1 MDGVDDNTE
10 VLFSTLT
17 DPTEEYLEA
26 ALKDGFVPHKDDLF
40 LVHGPGGA
48 GKSSLIAMFLGEQ
61 RDLTRVSTAV
71 AEESLHL
78 SPVRDVSTKTF
89 TDKWE
94 LVDIDRQARMVA
106 HTSRHLLSR
115 NADDGKDKQE
125 RERSPSPHSDRENP
139 SIQDEDEE
147 EEGSTNHSNAFLDVQ
162 KSKKGISFLT
172 SISKKLSGM
181 FAKSLTSSLG
191 DDPDNVEGIFAEI
204 QEGLHDLMRE
214 PKEMLD
220 FLVSYSVR
228 VLDSGG
234 QPQFHEVVSIILP
247 AVTGIVS
254 VFKLSECLDARG
266 EVVFYKN
273 GVESNDPYTSY
284 LTNEQVIR
292 HDLLAIQS
300 GSSKSDIVDATPNL
314 AFVGTFLDQQHKC
327 PEETPDQKDVKLHSM
342 ITEILPEELQECVI
356 SNGGSLRQVTFRL
369 NTRTPSEEDYKTAGR
384 LKDALTRRSRVKPR
398 NLPLKWCGYE
408 VALRKLME
416 KLGRQTLSLQECQ
429 FVGYKLG
436 FDAPSLKACLHY
448 LRQYHIISFHDVL
461 PNVIFGSSQ
470 VILDK
475 ITELIIYSLRLKR
488 GDRAV
493 LGVERKFHQQGIL
506 CLEIL
511 QSEACS
517 MHYRS
522 NFFIPEDLL
531 KVLKSLLIVTEVGE
545 GEYLMPCVLEVS
557 NIYPSPPPPEGTV
570 RSSFVLHF
578 SKKSPM
584 IGIYCCTISYLLTEA
599 GWKLLKE
606 GGEVVQV
613 ARNSVTFE
621 LPQSLPGKLTFLD
634 PLSSYLE
641 VVVEFP
647 NFIAA
652 KHQTS
657 LYRKIRDTF
666 FTALKQAMQTLNYEV
681 RTPELSFLCPEQSFR
696 CSILPHLATVDDSQT
711 FLICSVKSGSIA
723 QCLAPDQSMWLCQQ
737 KRAVPEPPITSECMC
752 VVQGVTIMYAMHKV
766 R

>member
-1 MDGVDDNTE
+1 MSGTCTKIKSELLSGKCLKLGTYPIAVQLSSANTILLE
-10 VLFSTLT
+10 LLYNHYHHQKMPRIHYYLILHHYNYAPS
-17 DPTEEYLEA
+17 DPAVYLQA
-26 ALKDGFVPHKDDLF
+26 ALKDGFIPHKDDLF
-40 LVHGPGGA
+40 LVHGPGGV
-48 GKSSLIAMFLGEQ
+48 GKSSVITMFLGEQ

-78 SPVRDVSTKTF
+78 CPVRDVSTKTF

-106 HTSRHLLSR
+106 HTSHHLLTS
-115 NADDGKDKQE
+115 DKVLKVE
-125 RERSPSPHSDRENP
+125 SEESAEDPKEATTREPLATAPPQSQSH
-139 SIQDEDEE
+139 
-147 EEGSTNHSNAFLDVQ
+147 T
-162 KSKKGISFLT
+162 
-172 SISKKLSGM
+172 
-181 FAKSLTSSLG
+181 LTSSGPGSSKDQEDRRSIFTQLWQTIWRLFRRSTQEAIVTEMPSVSVE
-191 DDPDNVEGIFAEI
+191 DVEGPLFQENLQPEHEETEI
-204 QEGLHDLMRE
+204 LNEETIPVKEDEQSLVNTLENDPEDIDGILTRFQSSLHNLMTKSKEFVDLVDYYSIR
-214 PKEMLD
+214 
-220 FLVSYSVR
+220 LV
-228 VLDSGG
+228 DSGG
-234 QPQFHEVVSIILP
+234 QPQFHEIVSILLP
-247 AVTGIVS
+247 SVTGIVS
-254 VFKLSECLDARG
+254 VFKLSECLDAHG
-266 EVVFYKN
+266 EVVFFNKD
-273 GVESNDPYTSY
+273 GKEESEPYMSY

-292 HDLLAIQS
+292 HDLLAVQSEACQS
-300 GSSKSDIVDATPNL
+300 GLGEIPSL
-314 AFVGTFLDQQHKC
+314 AFVGTFHDQQHRC
-327 PEETPDQKDVKLHSM
+327 TEETPDKKDKTLHSM
-342 ITEILPEELQECVI
+342 ITEILPERMQECVI
-356 SNGGSLRQVTFRL
+356 SNGRSLRQVTFRL
-369 NTRTPSEEDYKTAGR
+369 NAKTPSTADFKKAGQ
-384 LKDALTRRSRVKPR
+384 LKEALMRRSQVKPR

-429 FVGYKLG
+429 FVGHKLG

-511 QSEACS
+511 QTRACYN
-517 MHYRS
+517 HYRG
-522 NFFIPEDLL
+522 NLFMPEDLL

-557 NIYPSPPPPEGTV
+557 DIYPSPPPPEGTI

-621 LPQSLPGKLTFLD
+621 LQCDSRRR
-634 PLSSYLE
+634 Y
-641 VVVEFP
+641 
-647 NFIAA
+647 NF
-652 KHQTS
+652 H
-657 LYRKIRDTF
+657 F
-666 FTALKQAMQTLNYEV
+666 FTL
-681 RTPELSFLCPEQSFR
+681 
-696 CSILPHLATVDDSQT
+696 
-711 FLICSVKSGSIA
+711 
-723 QCLAPDQSMWLCQQ
+723 W
-737 KRAVPEPPITSECMC
+737 PIS
-752 VVQGVTIMYAMHKV
+752 
-766 R
+766 